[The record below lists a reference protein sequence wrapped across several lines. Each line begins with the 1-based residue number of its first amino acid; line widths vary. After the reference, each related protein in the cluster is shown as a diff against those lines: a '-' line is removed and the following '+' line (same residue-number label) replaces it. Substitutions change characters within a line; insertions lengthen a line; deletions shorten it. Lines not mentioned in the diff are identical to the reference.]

1 MSSLMNR
8 LIGNLATRMMLII
21 YLSIIFITGFF
32 IVFAYYNDLA
42 LQEERQYDKLKALVS
57 SAASAI
63 DGDEHESLM
72 NGYTRADTA
81 VIGDD
86 DRYQIVNAF
95 LSNIVDAN
103 GLSTPM
109 YTLVYDEALGGWYYG
124 VRSGDYVDFK
134 NVYQKAPKELTE
146 QMETGGTIP
155 MYESENGTWLSAFYP
170 VKNRGGK
177 VVALVE
183 ADIRFTEF
191 QMVVNERYFKQV
203 MMALGVIVLIAL
215 FLIPYARK
223 VLRMDEKQK
232 VVTLQQKAM
241 IEEKNRDIMASI
253 HYALKIQ
260 KAMLPSVE
268 MLKTEGIDGFVLH
281 EAKDVVAGDFYWIE
295 EYDDYL
301 YFAVADCTG
310 HGVPG
315 AIMSILCT
323 TAMNNVVDL
332 MGIRDTGKILDEVRR
347 IIVERLEKSGGEVKD
362 GMDIAICRLD
372 KKTKKMQYSGANN
385 PIYIFKKATE
395 EMEVAKPC
403 KQPVGKHINEHPF
416 ACKEFQLEKGD
427 VVYLF
432 TDGYADQ
439 FGGENGKK
447 LKYKPFRELLF
458 SSKHLSMS
466 EQKELLNSSLKDWM
480 GGFEQVDDI
489 CVMGVRMEE

>member
-1 MSSLMNR
+1 MSSLFNR

-21 YLSIIFITGFF
+21 YLSIILITGFF
-32 IVFAYYNDLA
+32 IVFSYFNDLS
-42 LQEERQYDKLKALVS
+42 LQEERQYDKLTALVS

-72 NGYTRADTA
+72 NGFSRADTA
-81 VIGDD
+81 IIGDD
-86 DRYQIVNAF
+86 DRYQIINSF
-95 LSNIVDAN
+95 LSKIVEAN

-109 YTLVYDEALGGWYYG
+109 YTLVYDEEVDSFYYG

-134 NVYQKAPKELTE
+134 NTYKQTPDELISH
-146 QMETGGTIP
+146 METGGTIP
-155 MYESENGTWLSAFYP
+155 MYESENGTWLSAFHP
-170 VKNRGGK
+170 IKNRSGK

-191 QMVVNERYFKQV
+191 RMVVNERYFKQI
-203 MMALGVIVLIAL
+203 MMALGVIVLMAL

-223 VLRMDEKQK
+223 VLKMDEKQK
-232 VVTLQQKAM
+232 FMALQQKMM

-260 KAMLPSVE
+260 KAMLPPVN
-268 MLKTEGIDGFVLH
+268 MLKKHNLDGFVLH
-281 EAKDVVAGDFYWIE
+281 EAKDVVAGDFFWIE

-301 YFAVADCTG
+301 FFAVADCTG

-323 TAMNNVVDL
+323 TAMNKVVDL
-332 MGIRDTGKILDEVRR
+332 MGVRDTGKILDEVRR

-362 GMDIAICRLD
+362 GMDIAICRLNT
-372 KKTKKMQYSGANN
+372 KTRELQYSGANN
-385 PIYIFKKATE
+385 PIYIYKQASN

-403 KQPVGKHINEHPF
+403 KQPVGKHINETPF
-416 ACKEFQLEKGD
+416 ACKEFKLEKGD
-427 VVYLF
+427 TVYLF

-439 FGGENGKK
+439 FGGKNGKK
-447 LKYKPFRELLF
+447 LKYKPFRQLLL
-458 SSKHLSMS
+458 KGTHLSTS
-466 EQKELLNSSLKDWM
+466 SQREELSKSLKDWM
-480 GGFEQVDDI
+480 GEYEQVDDI
-489 CVMGVRMEE
+489 CVMGVRMQ